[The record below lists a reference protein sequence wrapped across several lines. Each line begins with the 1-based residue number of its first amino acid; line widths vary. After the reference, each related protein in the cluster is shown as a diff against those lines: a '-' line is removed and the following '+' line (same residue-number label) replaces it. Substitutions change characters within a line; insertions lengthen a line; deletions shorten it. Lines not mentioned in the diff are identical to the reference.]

1 MEAEESVTWGNFA
14 SRPRWS
20 AIWLKSLITLQ
31 TLPAAR
37 NPLDDLRQASKHS
50 ARELGPPAEHARAAA
65 VELRPDLRSFPFKGY
80 VIFFRYLDDEIL
92 QVVHIIE
99 GHPDVAVIFAKDD
112 GV

>member
-20 AIWLKSLITLQ
+20 ASWLKSLITLQ

-37 NPLDDLRQASKHS
+37 KPLDDLRQASKHS
-50 ARELGPPAEHARAAA
+50 VRTWPPAEHARAAA

-92 QVVHIIE
+92 EVVHIIE
-99 GHPDVAVIFAKDD
+99 GHRDVAVIFAMDD

>member
-1 MEAEESVTWGNFA
+1 MEGNFA

-37 NPLDDLRQASKHS
+37 KPLDDLRQASKHS
-50 ARELGPPAEHARAAA
+50 VRTWPPAEHARAAA

-92 QVVHIIE
+92 EVVHIIE
-99 GHPDVAVIFAKDD
+99 GHRDVAVIFAKDD